1 MRLKGKR
8 ALITGAASGIGLA
21 TVERFVEEGAA
32 VAASDINAEGVR
44 ALAKR
49 LSAAG
54 HKVTA
59 TCGDVSKTADAKR
72 MVEEAVAFLGGLDI
86 LINNAGIDVKGT
98 VVSISDED
106 WERQI
111 AVNLTS
117 IQRMSKF
124 GIPEI
129 IKVGGGAIV
138 NTGSIAGFLGYSN
151 LAAYGA
157 SKGGVVQITR
167 NIAADF
173 AANNI
178 RCNSVNPGVVDTPLL
193 VHACKEVA
201 GPGGDWEAVKKAYC
215 AGQFIQRPAQTR
227 EIANAILFLASDE
240 ASFIT
245 GAELLVDGGFR
256 IHP

>member
-21 TVERFVEEGAA
+21 TVKRFVEEGAA

-49 LSAAG
+49 LSAAE
-54 HKVTA
+54 HKVGA
-59 TCGDVSKTADAKR
+59 TCGDVSKTADARR
-72 MVEEAVAFLGGLDI
+72 MVEEAVGFLGGLDI

-98 VVSISDED
+98 VVSLSDEE

-124 GIPEI
+124 AIPEI
-129 IKVGGGAIV
+129 VKAGGGAIV

-193 VHACKEVA
+193 VHACKEAA
-201 GPGGDWEAVKKAYC
+201 GPDGDWEAVAKAYC
-215 AGQFIQRPAQTR
+215 AGQFIQRPAQPR

>member
-21 TVERFVEEGAA
+21 AAERFVEEGAA
-32 VAASDINAEGVR
+32 VAAADINAEGVR

-54 HKVTA
+54 HKVGA
-59 TCGDVSKTADAKR
+59 TSGDVSKTGDAKR

-124 GIPEI
+124 AIPEMS
-129 IKVGGGAIV
+129 KAGGGAIV

-167 NIAADF
+167 NIVADF
-173 AANNI
+173 AASNI
-178 RCNSVNPGVVDTPLL
+178 RCNSVNPGVVNTPLL

-201 GPGGDWEAVKKAYC
+201 GPGGDWEAVAKAYC
-215 AGQFIQRPAQTR
+215 AGQFIQRPAEPR

>member
-21 TVERFVEEGAA
+21 AVERFVEEGAA
-32 VAASDINAEGVR
+32 VAAADINAEGVR

-54 HKVTA
+54 HKVGA
-59 TCGDVSKTADAKR
+59 TSGDVSKTGDAKR

-124 GIPEI
+124 AIPEMS
-129 IKVGGGAIV
+129 KAGGGAIV

-167 NIAADF
+167 NIVADF
-173 AANNI
+173 SASKI
-178 RCNSVNPGVVDTPLL
+178 RCNSVNPGVVKKVTTGSNEDARNPISSSSSRAAQSLGSSPESSL
-193 VHACKEVA
+193 PA
-201 GPGGDWEAVKKAYC
+201 G
-215 AGQFIQRPAQTR
+215 ISRM
-227 EIANAILFLASDE
+227 
-240 ASFIT
+240 
-245 GAELLVDGGFR
+245 
-256 IHP
+256 